1 MAKARYKEQATTV
14 LLATN
19 GEKTEVE
26 YLEKLK
32 DRIHGIVSSA
42 GDKLYS
48 VTVKFIE
55 GDPQK
60 IVRKLTN
67 PLGDAGEFDHVWI
80 VVDKDTFPLDE
91 FLNKCLEEDSRR
103 NSENNRFFRAVVSN
117 PCFETW
123 LVAHYTR
130 VNNYQNQHQAQAHYA
145 NVAGL
150 AVGEKNLPHDFPFE
164 EFATACNRTSLQGVL
179 ALEVNAEGSSPNSA
193 MPSIIEEYNLANSQ
207 EETTLNRS
215 LNVGITTFPGE
226 NTFAVTPL
234 EQPEYSAM
242 NGALWLGSMRQG
254 QKILAITLNIF
265 FVTSVEM
272 DSAEDFLDPD
282 CWVSLDGYGWIFSEN
297 YQMDVPQLI
306 ADCAENQGKR
316 IASFQLI
323 NNSRDTAES
332 IYLDGVQGIKLPIV
346 DSGGSSNTGPS
357 NSFLISGEVLFADG
371 SSYLFE
377 EGNLESA

>member
-1 MAKARYKEQATTV
+1 
-14 LLATN
+14 
-19 GEKTEVE
+19 
-26 YLEKLK
+26 
-32 DRIHGIVSSA
+32 
-42 GDKLYS
+42 
-48 VTVKFIE
+48 
-55 GDPQK
+55 
-60 IVRKLTN
+60 
-67 PLGDAGEFDHVWI
+67 
-80 VVDKDTFPLDE
+80 
-91 FLNKCLEEDSRR
+91 
-103 NSENNRFFRAVVSN
+103 
-117 PCFETW
+117 
-123 LVAHYTR
+123 
-130 VNNYQNQHQAQAHYA
+130 
-145 NVAGL
+145 
-150 AVGEKNLPHDFPFE
+150 
-164 EFATACNRTSLQGVL
+164 
-179 ALEVNAEGSSPNSA
+179 